1 MKKAEIVTEDEF
13 LKLLANHKD
22 TSLKGIFKI
31 LEQCGIVPVWHPDA
45 NLRSYERRTPEFHIL
60 EET

>member
-13 LKLLANHKD
+13 LKLLANHED
-22 TSLKGIFKI
+22 TSLKGIFKT
-31 LEQCGIVPVWHPDA
+31 LEECGIVLVWHPDV
-45 NLRSYERRTPEFHIL
+45 NLRSYERRTPEFYIP